1 MSFNIQWYSSLKSTN
16 EEMKKILSSG
26 NKLKNYSIVAT
37 YDQTNGTGRFDRK
50 WISFPN
56 SNLCFSIFIE
66 SERDIKCIPS
76 LTMSSALAV
85 HDFLKSYGV
94 KSNLKWPNDVLVE
107 NKKICGILSEHIN
120 NAKNNIKGVIIG
132 IGLNVNLTTNELNT
146 IDQPATSMLV
156 ECNKSFLLDNILK
169 NLCENLNFWIKKWEI
184 NPSFKT
190 IKQNWI
196 NCSEEIGN
204 TISIKDEGNIIH
216 GKLEGYGEY
225 GELIINI
232 DGKIKTIWSGEI
244 ER

>member
-37 YDQTNGTGRFDRK
+37 YDQTNGAGRFDRK

-66 SERDIKCIPS
+66 SEKDIKRIPS

-85 HDFLKSYGV
+85 NDFLKSYGI

-120 NAKNNIKGVIIG
+120 NAKNNVKGVIIG

-156 ECNKSFLLDNILK
+156 ECNKSFLLDNILE

>member
-66 SERDIKCIPS
+66 SEKDIKCIPS

-85 HDFLKSYGV
+85 NDFLKSYGV

-146 IDQPATSMLV
+146 IDHATSMLV
-156 ECNKSFLLDNILK
+156 NAI
-169 NLCENLNFWIKKWEI
+169 NLF
-184 NPSFKT
+184 
-190 IKQNWI
+190 
-196 NCSEEIGN
+196 
-204 TISIKDEGNIIH
+204 
-216 GKLEGYGEY
+216 Y
-225 GELIINI
+225 
-232 DGKIKTIWSGEI
+232 
-244 ER
+244 

>member
-37 YDQTNGTGRFDRK
+37 YNQTNGTGRFDRK

-66 SERDIKCIPS
+66 SEKDIKCIPS

-85 HDFLKSYGV
+85 NDFLKSYGV

-156 ECNKSFLLDNILK
+156 ECNRSFLLDNILES
-169 NLCENLNFWIKKWEI
+169 LCENLNFWIKKWEI

-204 TISIKDEGNIIH
+204 TISIKDEENIIR
-216 GKLEGYGEY
+216 GKLEDYGEY

>member
-66 SERDIKCIPS
+66 SEKDIKRIPS

-85 HDFLKSYGV
+85 NDFLKSYGV

-120 NAKNNIKGVIIG
+120 NPKNNIKGVIIG

-156 ECNKSFLLDNILK
+156 ECNKSFLLDNILES
-169 NLCENLNFWIKKWEI
+169 LCENLNFWIKKWEI

-204 TISIKDEGNIIH
+204 TISIKDEGKIIH
-216 GKLEGYGEY
+216 GKLEDYGEY

-232 DGKIKTIWSGEI
+232 NGKIKTIWSGEI

>member
-37 YDQTNGTGRFDRK
+37 YNQTNGTGRFDRK

-66 SERDIKCIPS
+66 SEKDIKCIPS

-85 HDFLKSYGV
+85 NDFLKSYGV

-156 ECNKSFLLDNILK
+156 ECNRSFLLDNILES
-169 NLCENLNFWIKKWEI
+169 LCENLNFWIKKWEI

-204 TISIKDEGNIIH
+204 TISIKDEGKIIH
-216 GKLEGYGEY
+216 GKLEDYGEY

>member
-37 YDQTNGTGRFDRK
+37 YNQTNGTGRFDRK

-66 SERDIKCIPS
+66 SEKDIKCIPS

-85 HDFLKSYGV
+85 NDFLKSYGV

-156 ECNKSFLLDNILK
+156 ECNRSFLLDNILES
-169 NLCENLNFWIKKWEI
+169 LCENLNFWIKKWEI

-204 TISIKDEGNIIH
+204 TISIKDEGKIIH
-216 GKLEGYGEY
+216 GKLEDYGEY

-232 DGKIKTIWSGEI
+232 NGKIKTIWSGEI

>member
-85 HDFLKSYGV
+85 NDFLKSYGV

-216 GKLEGYGEY
+216 GKLEDYGEY